1 MLSKSRN
8 LCLYPN
14 VYLMDQFSS
23 QIRVLRPLSVDKT
36 EAIIYCLAP
45 KGEAPEARA
54 RRLRQ
59 YEDFFNATGM
69 ATPDDLEEFRSCQ
82 HGFNARAVKWND
94 MTRGATHWVTGP
106 DATADLIGLRPEL
119 SGVKTEDEGL
129 YVVQHQYWL
138 EAMKK
143 AYLAEQENGAQ

>member
-1 MLSKSRN
+1 MLGRSRN

-23 QIRVLRPLSVDKT
+23 QIRVVRPVSVNKSEVT
-36 EAIIYCLAP
+36 IYCMAP
-45 KGEAPEARA
+45 KGEAPEARE

-82 HGFNARAVKWND
+82 RGYEARAVRWND
-94 MTRGATHWVTGP
+94 MSRGAKHWIKG
-106 DATADLIGLRPEL
+106 ADEHAEAIGLKPEMSCIRPRTRACT
-119 SGVKTEDEGL
+119 SDSTSTGCRR
-129 YVVQHQYWL
+129 
-138 EAMKK
+138 
-143 AYLAEQENGAQ
+143 